1 MIFVNKFIYID
12 LCVLLIYIFT
22 LYVFKYIDLDTEKYA
37 PIIYLF
43 KSFDLDINIYIP
55 IWLLN

>member
-12 LCVLLIYIFT
+12 LCVLLIYIFM
-22 LYVFKYIDLDTEKYA
+22 LYVFKYLDLDIEIYA

-43 KSFDLDINIYIP
+43 KSFDLYIHMYIA
-55 IWLLN
+55 IWILN